1 MAKILMINLPYV
13 GHTNPTL
20 LLTKELVQRGHSV
33 SYINAPEFRESI
45 EETGAKFIPYIN
57 YPEGLHFQQ
66 IKIKCFW
73 AAFETGLSVG
83 EDYDIIIYEMFFFLG
98 KLLAECLQKPCIR
111 QFSTFAWNKQVEEL
125 VMKSSVFYYPLSNDF
140 AKKIVTELVAHKIDL
155 KYDNIMDEIAMNVPD
170 LNIVY
175 TSREFQIL
183 EEQFDQ
189 RFQFVGPALEDKKTD
204 VVIPYQS
211 MKYPIIYISLGNALT
226 NNKRFLKKCIEA
238 FGHKKVNVI
247 MSIGPF
253 ISEEGLGE
261 VPGNIYIYQTVPQL
275 DVLRHASLLITHGG
289 MNSIGEAMYYGV
301 PMILVPMGTDQPMNT
316 DRVEEF
322 GLGKKINWLTTSAR
336 NLSGLAYSIIKDQE
350 IKERCETMKCYM
362 QQAGGITRA
371 ADCVEEYMNHEQ

>member
-1 MAKILMINLPYV
+1 
-13 GHTNPTL
+13 
-20 LLTKELVQRGHSV
+20 
-33 SYINAPEFRESI
+33 
-45 EETGAKFIPYIN
+45 
-57 YPEGLHFQQ
+57 
-66 IKIKCFW
+66 
-73 AAFETGLSVG
+73 
-83 EDYDIIIYEMFFFLG
+83 
-98 KLLAECLQKPCIR
+98 
-111 QFSTFAWNKQVEEL
+111 
-125 VMKSSVFYYPLSNDF
+125 
-140 AKKIVTELVAHKIDL
+140 
-155 KYDNIMDEIAMNVPD
+155 
-170 LNIVY
+170 
-175 TSREFQIL
+175 L